1 MRRFGYDAALF
12 AGLLSTAVALGPA
25 LAHLLELP
33 SKIGLAKGDYFT
45 VQQIYRGWSQL
56 GWLLLIQ
63 LVSLVAVVLYAKTDR
78 NLRRAAILTLL
89 CLLAAQLL
97 FWVFTYPANVATE
110 NWTIRPDDWAELRW
124 RWEFSHAGGAVLQ
137 LLGLASL
144 IAGVISRRRRQ

>member
-12 AGLLSTAVALGPA
+12 AALLSTAVALGPA

-33 SKIGLAKGDYFT
+33 NKIGLAKGGYFT

-56 GWLLLIQ
+56 GWLLPIQ
-63 LVSLVAVVLYAKTDR
+63 LVSLIAVVLYAKADR
-78 NLRRAAILTLL
+78 TLRKAAVLAVL

-97 FWVFTYPANVATE
+97 FWVFTHRANVATE
-110 NWTIRPDDWAELRW
+110 NWTIQPDDWATLRR

-137 LLGLASL
+137 LIGMASL
-144 IAGVISRRRRQ
+144 IAGTIGRHRRR

>member
-12 AGLLSTAVALGPA
+12 AALLSTAVALGPA

-33 SKIGLAKGDYFT
+33 NKIGLAKGDYFT
-45 VQQIYRGWSQL
+45 AQQIYRGWSQL
-56 GWLLLIQ
+56 GWLLLVQ
-63 LVSLVAVVLYAKTDR
+63 LVSLVAVVLYAKADR
-78 NLRRAAILTLL
+78 NLRRAAVVTLL

-97 FWVFTYPANVATE
+97 FWVFTYPANAATD
-110 NWTIRPDDWAELRW
+110 NWTIQPDDWAELRR

-144 IAGVISRRRRQ
+144 IAGAVSRHRRQ